1 MEDLL
6 RIFSLKAGVDHLNC
20 LTAVLRTNVIVTK
33 ESKKSKDVN
42 LCVIA
47 RRSALL
53 TLSLK

>member
-6 RIFSLKAGVDHLNC
+6 RIFRLKAGVDHLNC
-20 LTAVLRTNVIVTK
+20 LTADVIVTK
-33 ESKKSKDVN
+33 ESKKSKDVK